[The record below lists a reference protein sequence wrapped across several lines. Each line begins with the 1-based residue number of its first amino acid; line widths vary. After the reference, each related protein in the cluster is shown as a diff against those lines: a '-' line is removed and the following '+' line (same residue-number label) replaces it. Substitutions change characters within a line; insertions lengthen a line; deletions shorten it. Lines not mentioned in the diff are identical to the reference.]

1 MATMRTILKVLFVD
15 VALCKSET
23 ETTKHMD
30 SRCTADGYR
39 KFHNLHRPSDIGG
52 GKPAGKGGLVL
63 YKCNDGDTECQL
75 KCLERAESGAGK
87 VKCEIGSKYGDYR
100 YIGKRACDAINCKK
114 VKNHGNCPKCKGHS
128 GKLCTTKKQYGLC
141 SSSDRQHKCA
151 PYYDCKDPEKEK
163 GEPCYDDEVGF
174 FGTCAFSN
182 GNKLKCVE
190 KASVNGSII
199 EPVAIN
205 SSDEGKCTKKG
216 FRDFVSSYKKQY
228 VDGLKI
234 TSKCKDGSTKCR
246 LKCNTRWEYI
256 LGSSSG
262 TVNCENGI
270 YWFDKLPK
278 KCQLEDRLPDDW
290 SIAVDSNGNIGDVG
304 PQPYDDYYE

>member
-1 MATMRTILKVLFVD
+1 MRTILKVLFVD
-15 VALCKSET
+15 VALCKGET
-23 ETTKHMD
+23 ETTKHVD

-39 KFHNLHRPSDIGG
+39 KFHNLHRPS
-52 GKPAGKGGLVL
+52 GLVL

-75 KCLERAESGAGK
+75 RCLNIFWSGGGK

-100 YIGKRACDAINCKK
+100 YIGKRVCGAVNCLQKK
-114 VKNHGNCPKCKGHS
+114 FYGKCPKCKGHS
-128 GKLCTTKKQYGLC
+128 GKECNTQKKIGLC
-141 SSSDRQHKCA
+141 SSSDGQHKCA
-151 PYYDCKDPEKEK
+151 PTYDCKNPEKEK
-163 GEPCYDDEVGF
+163 GELCYESEMDF
-174 FGTCAFSN
+174 FGICSFSN
-182 GNKLKCVE
+182 GNKLKCVK

-216 FRDFVSSYKKQY
+216 FRDFFSSYKNEY
-228 VDGLKI
+228 VDGLKL

-246 LKCNTRWEYI
+246 LKCNTRYI
-256 LGSSSG
+256 KGSSSG

-278 KCQLEDRLPDDW
+278 KCQL
-290 SIAVDSNGNIGDVG
+290 
-304 PQPYDDYYE
+304 